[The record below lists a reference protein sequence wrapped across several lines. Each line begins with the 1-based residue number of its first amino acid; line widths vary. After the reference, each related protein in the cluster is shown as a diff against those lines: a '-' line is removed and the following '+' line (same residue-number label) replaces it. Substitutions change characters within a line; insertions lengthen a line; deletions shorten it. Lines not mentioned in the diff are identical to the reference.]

1 MIFVQMTRAIRVRVD
16 TSLRPLARPPNQTEK
31 SKPGA
36 IRGRKATEPS
46 GLAGLPV
53 RTCGNPIFVGQDGM
67 RAMAMAINVAHP
79 RKDIQ
84 SGSRV
89 DVAFL
94 LLDGLRRPT
103 GAKTQDVVLCALGL
117 SGDGIPHP
125 LALRIVDRETEQ
137 AWTDLLAHLKRRGI
151 AGGLLLVCCDDHP
164 ALLKAAQ
171 AAFPDTPLQLS
182 VSHRLLT
189 LARKIDPQSRAACL
203 AEVRQIFSAPD
214 LDTAVARFRAW
225 RANWMKLG
233 HRTVGSLELDLASCL
248 MFHRFPKDLW
258 SKIRTVN
265 LVERVFREARRV
277 PQLGLPEALCDSE
290 DSATAGEAESGIEIP
305 VETSAAAEMPLPL
318 ESPATVELPAL
329 AEPLA
334 VTDEPA
340 WRDDAAAVSEAAVAA
355 LEAAIATPEAAVSV
369 PETAAPAAVSSEVFT
384 QRVAQAHAVDLSRDP
399 DFMWWLG
406 QYRRAHTHHSRL
418 IAVVMSLV
426 GLMAGLV
433 LARGL

>member
-1 MIFVQMTRAIRVRVD
+1 
-16 TSLRPLARPPNQTEK
+16 
-31 SKPGA
+31 
-36 IRGRKATEPS
+36 
-46 GLAGLPV
+46 
-53 RTCGNPIFVGQDGM
+53 
-67 RAMAMAINVAHP
+67 MAINVADP

-84 SGSRV
+84 PGPHV

-94 LLDGLRRPT
+94 LLDGLRRPKV
-103 GAKTQDVVLCALGL
+103 AKSQDVVLCALGL
-117 SGDGIPHP
+117 SSEGIPHP
-125 LALRIVDRETEQ
+125 LALRIVDHETEQ

-233 HRTVGSLELDLASCL
+233 HRIVGGLELDLASCL
-248 MFHRFPKDLW
+248 MFHRFPRNLW

-277 PQLGLPEALCDSE
+277 PQLGLPEALCDLE
-290 DSATAGEAESGIEIP
+290 DSAAAGEAEAG
-305 VETSAAAEMPLPL
+305 VETPTEPFAAVEMSLPL
-318 ESPATVELPAL
+318 ESPATVELPAP
-329 AEPLA
+329 AEPPAATAAPASRDEA
-334 VTDEPA
+334 VAEPE
-340 WRDDAAAVSEAAVAA
+340 AAVDVPEAAVDVPEAAVAM
-355 LEAAIATPEAAVSV
+355 PEAAAGP
-369 PETAAPAAVSSEVFT
+369 PEAVVAAPAPVLSEVSAP
-384 QRVAQAHAVDLSRDP
+384 RVPKAHAVDLSRDP

-406 QYRRAHTHHSRL
+406 QYRRAHTHHSRM

-426 GLMAGLV
+426 GLMAGLI

>member
-1 MIFVQMTRAIRVRVD
+1 M
-16 TSLRPLARPPNQTEK
+16 
-31 SKPGA
+31 
-36 IRGRKATEPS
+36 
-46 GLAGLPV
+46 PV
-53 RTCGNPIFVGQDGM
+53 R
-67 RAMAMAINVAHP
+67 
-79 RKDIQ
+79 
-84 SGSRV
+84 
-89 DVAFL
+89 
-94 LLDGLRRPT
+94 
-103 GAKTQDVVLCALGL
+103 
-117 SGDGIPHP
+117 
-125 LALRIVDRETEQ
+125 
-137 AWTDLLAHLKRRGI
+137 
-151 AGGLLLVCCDDHP
+151 
-164 ALLKAAQ
+164 LKAAQ

-233 HRTVGSLELDLASCL
+233 HRTVGGLELDLASCL

-290 DSATAGEAESGIEIP
+290 DSATAGEAEGGIEIP
-305 VETSAAAEMPLPL
+305 VETSAAVEMLLPL

-334 VTDEPA
+334 ATDAPA
-340 WRDDAAAVSEAAVAA
+340 SRDDAAAEPEAALAEPEAAVAVPEA
-355 LEAAIATPEAAVSV
+355 AVAVLEAAIATPEAAVSV
-369 PETAAPAAVSSEVFT
+369 AETAAPAAVSSEVCT
-384 QRVAQAHAVDLSRDP
+384 QRVPQAHAVDLSRDP